1 MPRPLKQGLDY
12 FPLDTDFF
20 TNKKTKRL
28 RRAHDTIGILTYLN
42 LLSRVY
48 REGYFYRFDDLE
60 EFSMDIAEEI
70 ANKQLRSVAAG
81 VTETINY
88 LVERGI
94 LDQGLFEKGVIS
106 GVALQEQYV
115 ISTYKAKRKIKMDVH
130 LLVDVDEV
138 ISEFKKN
145 SEETPINSE
154 KTEVNSEES
163 TQSKVNKSKTKNKEK
178 EKQNSLNAGENT
190 PAPEENDK
198 KIFGCFE
205 NVEMSVED
213 RERLTSMFGETVA
226 SELVDNLSRKLKSK
240 GYKYEDHYATIL
252 IWAQKDGVKP
262 ITEASGSFDTN
273 EFFELAL
280 ARSFKK

>member
-138 ISEFKKN
+138 ISEFKKSSEEMAVN
-145 SEETPINSE
+145 SEE
-154 KTEVNSEES
+154 TEVNSEES
-163 TQSKVNKSKTKNKEK
+163 TQSKSKVKVNKKTNKN
-178 EKQNSLNAGENT
+178 SIITTTTT
-190 PAPEENDK
+190 PGARDSDK
-198 KIFGCFE
+198 NNI
-205 NVEMSVED
+205 
-213 RERLTSMFGETVA
+213 
-226 SELVDNLSRKLKSK
+226 
-240 GYKYEDHYATIL
+240 
-252 IWAQKDGVKP
+252 P
-262 ITEASGSFDTN
+262 PSGSEVFIYFRD
-273 EFFELAL
+273 ECGVSEVSAQVELFL
-280 ARSFKK
+280 AYNAKRGWDCMPNWKAAADLWVARMEERGES